1 MSRKFQVKAVSSSW
15 IEKQGRRL
23 DCGPY
28 MSGAMEARALL
39 ERLPVRKDQ
48 LQTLTESGIA
58 GIINPG
64 RFTRLW
70 VDDSDHGIPFLS
82 STDILQSDLSN
93 LNFIAKSAVREN
105 SKLIIRDHWTLITRS
120 GTIGRMAYARR
131 DMSGMA
137 CTEDVLRVIPDA
149 TRIKPGYLYAYLGTK
164 FGVPLVISGTY
175 GSIITHLEPEHVADL
190 PVPRLGGIEDQAHEL
205 VQCAANLRVEAS
217 NELRLITQDLEQEI
231 SGGCHVVWTHKH
243 VQAHAIQTISISSNL
258 SRLDAFHHVGYVGE
272 AIEKAAVPLTE
283 VGNYARALRPP
294 ILKRIKVDGTG
305 IDFLGGRELLRLD
318 QSAEDQ
324 IAFRTPNLEQFIVK
338 PGMVLFQ
345 CVGQRYGIFGTPVL
359 ANRRLIGRAVTEAV
373 MRLIPHDPEDAGYIF
388 TYLATG
394 FGQRL
399 VMRHSAGT
407 SIPVLQEDGA
417 SKILIYWP
425 DKARRLLIHEI
436 ATAAWEKRARAV
448 ELEDEARTLVEQAI
462 EAGGM

>member
-1 MSRKFQVKAVSSSW
+1 MSRKFQCKAIPSTWLESN
-15 IEKQGRRL
+15 GRRL

-28 MSGAMEARALL
+28 LSGAIEARELL
-39 ERLPVRKDQ
+39 KQ
-48 LQTLTESGIA
+48 HSTEPLDSVTTDIFHA
-58 GIINPG
+58 GREG
-64 RFTRLW
+64 RIW
-70 VDDSDHGIPFLS
+70 VDSNEFGVPFMG
-82 STDILQSDLSN
+82 STEVLASDLSH
-93 LNFIAKSAVREN
+93 LPLISKKQIN
-105 SKLIIRDHWTLITRS
+105 SNPKFTIRPGWTLITRS
-120 GTIGRMAYARR
+120 GTIGRMAYARP
-131 DMSGMA
+131 DMNGVA
-137 CTEDVLRVIPDA
+137 CSEHVMRVVPNEE
-149 TRIKPGYLYAYLGTK
+149 RIKPGYLYSYLSGR
-164 FGVPLVISGTY
+164 FGVPIVISGTY
-175 GSIITHLEPEHVADL
+175 GAIIQHIEPDHISDL
-190 PVPRLGGIEDQAHEL
+190 PVPRLGDVEQQAHSL
-205 VQCAANLRVEAS
+205 VQLAANLRVEA
-217 NELRLITQDLEQEI
+217 TQEI
-231 SGGCHVVWTHKH
+231 DSITRNLEEEIGGGPVAWQHKH
-243 VQAHAIQTISISSNL
+243 VQAHAIQTISISSALN
-258 SRLDAFHHVGYVGE
+258 RLDAFHHVGYVGE
-272 AIEKAAVPLTE
+272 AIEKAAVPLEE
-283 VGNYARALRPP
+283 VGNFARALRPP

-324 IAFRTPNLEQFIVK
+324 IAFRTLNLEQFIVK

-425 DKARRLLIHEI
+425 DKARRLQIHEI

>member
-1 MSRKFQVKAVSSSW
+1 MSRKFQCKAIPSTWLESN
-15 IEKQGRRL
+15 GRRL

-28 MSGAMEARALL
+28 LSGAIEARELL
-39 ERLPVRKDQ
+39 KQ
-48 LQTLTESGIA
+48 HNTEPLAAVTTDIFHA
-58 GIINPG
+58 GREG
-64 RFTRLW
+64 RIW
-70 VDDSDHGIPFLS
+70 VDSNEFGVPFMG
-82 STDILQSDLSN
+82 STEVLASDLSH
-93 LNFIAKSAVREN
+93 LPLISKKQIN
-105 SKLIIRDHWTLITRS
+105 SNPKFTIRPGWTLITRS
-120 GTIGRMAYARR
+120 GTIGRMAYARP
-131 DMSGMA
+131 DMNGVA
-137 CTEDVLRVIPDA
+137 CSEHVMRVVPDEEK
-149 TRIKPGYLYAYLGTK
+149 IKPGYLYSYLSSR
-164 FGVPLVISGTY
+164 FGVPIVISGTY
-175 GSIITHLEPEHVADL
+175 GAIIQHIEPDHISDL
-190 PVPRLGGIEDQAHEL
+190 PVPRLGEVEQQAHSL
-205 VQCAANLRVEAS
+205 VQLAADLRVEATQEINS
-217 NELRLITQDLEQEI
+217 ITQSLEEEI
-231 SGGCHVVWTHKH
+231 GGGPVVWQHRY
-243 VQAHAIQTISISSNL
+243 VQAHAIQIIPISSALN
-258 SRLDAFHHVGYVGE
+258 RLDAFHHVGYVGE
-272 AIEKAAVPLTE
+272 AIAKAAVPLTE

-324 IAFRTPNLEQFIVK
+324 IAFRTPNLEQFVVK

-425 DKARRLLIHEI
+425 DKARRLQIHEA
-436 ATAAWEKRARAV
+436 ATNAWEKRARAV
-448 ELEDEARTLVEQAI
+448 ELEDEARTLVERAI

>member
-149 TRIKPGYLYAYLGTK
+149 TRIKPGFLLPVFESLHAEGHK
-164 FGVPLVISGTY
+164 GVP
-175 GSIITHLEPEHVADL
+175 
-190 PVPRLGGIEDQAHEL
+190 
-205 VQCAANLRVEAS
+205 
-217 NELRLITQDLEQEI
+217 
-231 SGGCHVVWTHKH
+231 
-243 VQAHAIQTISISSNL
+243 
-258 SRLDAFHHVGYVGE
+258 
-272 AIEKAAVPLTE
+272 
-283 VGNYARALRPP
+283 
-294 ILKRIKVDGTG
+294 
-305 IDFLGGRELLRLD
+305 
-318 QSAEDQ
+318 
-324 IAFRTPNLEQFIVK
+324 
-338 PGMVLFQ
+338 
-345 CVGQRYGIFGTPVL
+345 
-359 ANRRLIGRAVTEAV
+359 
-373 MRLIPHDPEDAGYIF
+373 MRG
-388 TYLATG
+388 
-394 FGQRL
+394 
-399 VMRHSAGT
+399 
-407 SIPVLQEDGA
+407 
-417 SKILIYWP
+417 
-425 DKARRLLIHEI
+425 
-436 ATAAWEKRARAV
+436 
-448 ELEDEARTLVEQAI
+448 
-462 EAGGM
+462 

>member
-1 MSRKFQVKAVSSSW
+1 MSRKFQVKAVPSSW

-39 ERLPVRKDQ
+39 QRLPVRKDQ
-48 LQTLTESGIA
+48 LQELTEQGISGIV
-58 GIINPG
+58 NPG

-70 VDDSDHGIPFLS
+70 VDDSDHGTPFLS

-93 LNFIAKSAVREN
+93 LSYIAKSAVRGN
-105 SKLIIRDHWTLITRS
+105 SQLIIRDNWSLITRS
-120 GTIGRMAYARR
+120 GTIGRMAYARS

-137 CTEDVLRVIPDA
+137 CTEDVLRVIPDVNKV
-149 TRIKPGYLYAYLGTK
+149 RPGYLYAYLGTK

-190 PVPRLGGIEDQAHEL
+190 PVPRLGAVEDQSHEL
-205 VQCAANLRVEAS
+205 VQLAANLRVEAS
-217 NELRLITQDLEQEI
+217 REIKLITQSLEQEI
-231 SGGCHVVWTHKH
+231 GGGSHVNWHHKH
-243 VQAHAIQTISISSNL
+243 VQAHSIKAVSISSAIN
-258 SRLDAFHHVGYVGE
+258 RLDAFHHVGYVGE

-324 IAFRTPNLEQFIVK
+324 IAFRTPNLGQFIVK

-425 DKARRLLIHEI
+425 DKARRLQIHEI

-448 ELEDEARTLVEQAI
+448 ELEDQARTLVEQAI